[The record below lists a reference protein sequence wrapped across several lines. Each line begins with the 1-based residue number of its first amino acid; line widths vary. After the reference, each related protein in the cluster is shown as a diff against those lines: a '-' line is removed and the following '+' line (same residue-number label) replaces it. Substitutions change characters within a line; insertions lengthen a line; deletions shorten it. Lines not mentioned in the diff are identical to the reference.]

1 MLERYLNEIYVKF
14 KLNFYRQI
22 FARFEERETSL
33 TVLETFC
40 AEVIHALGSPTVNE
54 FAQFSNISAQ
64 NATHKVNNLVRKG
77 YVTKLRSPDDKREF
91 ILSVTDKFFQYYN
104 LSASYV
110 HEVIGRIEKRFTA
123 GELSAFERALEI
135 LNSELM
141 PEVVLRGSNL

>member
-1 MLERYLNEIYVKF
+1 MLERNLNEVYTKF
-14 KLNFYRQI
+14 KLHFYRQI

-40 AEVIHALGSPTVNE
+40 VEVIHALGSPTVNE

-77 YVTKLRSPDDKREF
+77 YLAKTRSPDDKREF
-91 ILSVTDKFFQYYN
+91 ILCVTDKFFQYYN
-104 LSASYV
+104 LSSTYV
-110 HEVIGRIEKRFTA
+110 HEVVGRIQNRFT
-123 GELSAFERALEI
+123 GEDLAAFERALGI

-141 PEVVLRGSNL
+141 PEVALSGRK